1 MRHLNA
7 YRKIADEFAETTD
20 PEALELADW
29 IEAQS
34 WRGANAEKAQRVA
47 VVLRANQPLRMAGR
61 VLQAIFAAMDH
72 E

>member
-1 MRHLNA
+1 MRHLDA

-20 PEALELADW
+20 P
-29 IEAQS
+29 EAQS